1 MALFKRKDRD
11 GVLLNVTPHGVI
23 VGHLGPLGGRPL
35 RVESLTELK
44 FDPVGS
50 VEAWINEHFPDRGAL
65 YVPGFCGFYPA
76 DLVLDREMVSGRKL
90 ADRTFIPSLISQR
103 KKSPPV
109 AEWTSALL
117 NPTTGVSFEDDPTTR
132 PALLFGVPWT
142 EVRAEQ
148 ERLRGWGVRP
158 RRLEVGTLAVL
169 GGLTHYQQFA
179 GKNVLTAV
187 CEIGTHQ
194 TKLYFLAKDG
204 IHTAAP
210 LPHGLLSI
218 EEAAMKELA
227 AADVAEAR
235 KGLETPSESLRSHA
249 RRLIRILS
257 RHLRPAIDA
266 FEMQTGQ
273 RIGGL
278 HCAHLPSNLSWLEES
293 LAETVDLE
301 FIRPDLIAWGAATG
315 IEFAEGLTP
324 HPSFFQALCLIAQ
337 LAPTA

>member
-11 GVLLNVTPHGVI
+11 GVLLNVTPHGVTI
-23 VGHLGPLGGRPL
+23 GRLGPLNQRPL
-35 RVESLTELK
+35 RVESLTELR
-44 FDPVGS
+44 FDPIDA
-50 VEAWINEHFPDRGAL
+50 VETWVNEQFPDRGTS
-65 YVPGFCGFYPA
+65 YVPGYCGFYPA
-76 DLVLDREMVSGRKL
+76 EVVIDRETVNGKKL

-103 KKSPPV
+103 KKTPPA

-117 NPTTGVSFEDDPTTR
+117 NPTLGVSFEDDATTR

-142 EVRAEQ
+142 EVRAAQ
-148 ERLRGWGVRP
+148 ERLRSWGIRP
-158 RRLEVGTLAVL
+158 RRLEVGTLPVL
-169 GGLTHYQQFA
+169 GGLTHFQQFS
-179 GKNVLTAV
+179 GRNELTAV

-204 IHTAAP
+204 IHTPPP

-227 AADVAEAR
+227 ASDVAEAR
-235 KGLETPSESLRSHA
+235 RGLEAPSDTLKSHA

-278 HCAHLPSNLSWLEES
+278 YCAHLPSTLSWLEES
-293 LAETVDLE
+293 LAETVDLA
-301 FIRPDLIAWGAATG
+301 FIRPDVAAWGAATG
-315 IEFAEGLTP
+315 LEFADGLVL
-324 HPSFFQALCLIAQ
+324 HPSSFQALCLIGQ
-337 LAPTA
+337 LAPNP